1 MAPRERSNIKGGSR
15 TQGKAPRRPRPPQR

>member
-1 MAPRERSNIKGGSR
+1 MAPRERNNIKGGSR